1 MSNRLPDITHL
12 QFLVLEALDAGDQ
25 AGRDLRRLLEAH
37 GVKNSAP
44 AFYQMMS
51 RLETAGFVAGR
62 YDQKVVAGQ
71 HLKERRYE
79 VTRAGRRAVRETRH
93 FYLAR
98 ESAAGRPVR
107 KGSHA

>member
-1 MSNRLPDITHL
+1 
-12 QFLVLEALDAGDQ
+12 LEAAEQ

-51 RLETAGFVAGR
+51 RLEQADLVTGR
-62 YDQKVVAGQ
+62 YDQKVVSGQ
-71 HLKERRYE
+71 HVKERRYE
-79 VTRAGRRAVRETRH
+79 VTRAGRRAVQATRH
-93 FYLAR
+93 FYRAR
-98 ESAAGRPVR
+98 AVAAGRPVR